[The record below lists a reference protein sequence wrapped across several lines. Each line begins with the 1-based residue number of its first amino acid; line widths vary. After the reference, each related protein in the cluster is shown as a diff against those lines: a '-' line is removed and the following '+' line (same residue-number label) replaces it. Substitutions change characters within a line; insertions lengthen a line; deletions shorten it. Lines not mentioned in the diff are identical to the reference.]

1 MVIPWENHGKT
12 VGKWENHGKMV
23 IDMENG
29 KWSIEIDGLPNFN
42 MVIFHGAMLNN
53 QRVNIGSNTDF

>member
-1 MVIPWENHGKT
+1 
-12 VGKWENHGKMV
+12 MV

-29 KWSIEIDGLPNFN
+29 AWSIEIDGLPNFN

-53 QRVNIGSNTDF
+53 EGKYRIQYGFLMIFVG